1 MEQHIFYISIDYRGH
16 HRKGAVIF
24 DVPFKSIDN
33 QNIGY
38 IEIKSKL
45 AIEWKTSW
53 QNVAAPKMTKN
64 KLDQELCNIW
74 RGKKLQNFLRT

>member
-45 AIEWKTSW
+45 AIE
-53 QNVAAPKMTKN
+53 
-64 KLDQELCNIW
+64 
-74 RGKKLQNFLRT
+74 